1 MDTHPGPWLARCRIG
16 AVVLDGQGRLFQR
29 HAIGKS
35 GTRLAAVENS
45 SPYQLQRDHFHR
57 DLHRVYIVYDFVYS
71 HLTKSAHHP
80 KFLTVRPSIE
90 LRPSYYFKC
99 KKMYQQRR
107 TDATDHLHRS
117 VEGIC
122 EYALRLW
129 ATVPAASMG
138 TPSQL
143 PPPRRIVGNRR
154 NYLERFW
161 PKKSKRRLFSE
172 ARQSTGR
179 ARHSSLN
186 IFSERSQRER
196 SENVWV
202 CRCWIKYE
210 GVILI

>member
-35 GTRLAAVENS
+35 GPRLAAVDHS
-45 SPYQLQRDHFHR
+45 SPYQLQRDPFRH
-57 DLHRVYIVYDFVYS
+57 DLHRVCIVYDFVCS
-71 HLTKSAHHP
+71 HLTKSTHHA
-80 KFLTVRPSIE
+80 KFITVRPSIE

-129 ATVPAASMG
+129 ATVPAASTG

-143 PPPRRIVGNRR
+143 PLGELSEIAETTWSVSGRKRAKEGC
-154 NYLERFW
+154 F
-161 PKKSKRRLFSE
+161 RRLVNLQDELAIHLSIYF
-172 ARQSTGR
+172 QKD
-179 ARHSSLN
+179 L
-186 IFSERSQRER
+186 
-196 SENVWV
+196 SENVQ
-202 CRCWIKYE
+202 KMYGFA
-210 GVILI
+210 GVGSNMKG

>member
-35 GTRLAAVENS
+35 GPRLAAVDHS

-99 KKMYQQRR
+99 KKMYQQRQ
-107 TDATDHLHRS
+107 TDGTDHLHRS
-117 VEGIC
+117 VEGIW
-122 EYALRLW
+122 ELALRLW
-129 ATVPAASMG
+129 AAVPAASMG
-138 TPSQL
+138 TPFGNS
-143 PPPRRIVGNRR
+143 PRRFVGNRR

-161 PKKSKRRLFSE
+161 AKKSKRRLFSE

-179 ARHSSLN
+179 ARNSSLN

-202 CRCWIKYE
+202 CRCWIKCE